1 MRLTSHD
8 LRDLQILKYYRLVRK
23 WACKTYGLTDADLE
37 LLIYLDCK
45 GRFTRQ
51 EFIDGTYTM
60 SWDKNRWEKLR
71 RNGWIEAWRHRNRT
85 TIKYSVFKTSFKC
98 SHLISRIYRILLGE
112 EDIPFSKVVN
122 NAEGILDKVITT
134 DKERDE
140 AKLALKSLLLE
151 AEKEAFAKEVED
163 RKSARDMYK
172 DDAFIQKVLATLFTA
187 AYFGLSFMMFKVFVV
202 KEINLGE
209 FEISFIS
216 TIFGAMSAKVNT
228 VVDFFFGGSSKKN
241 EQIKK

>member
-1 MRLTSHD
+1 M
-8 LRDLQILKYYRLVRK
+8 IGNIIG
-23 WACKTYGLTDADLE
+23 GL
-37 LLIYLDCK
+37 
-45 GRFTRQ
+45 
-51 EFIDGTYTM
+51 
-60 SWDKNRWEKLR
+60 
-71 RNGWIEAWRHRNRT
+71 
-85 TIKYSVFKTSFKC
+85 
-98 SHLISRIYRILLGE
+98 
-112 EDIPFSKVVN
+112 FSKVVD

-140 AKLALKSLLLE
+140 AKLALKRVLLE

-172 DDAFIQKVLATLFTA
+172 DDAFIQKILATLFTA
-187 AYFGLSFMMFKVFVV
+187 AYFGLSFMMFRYFVMGDI
-202 KEINLGE
+202 EMGE

-241 EQIKK
+241 EQQIKK

>member
-1 MRLTSHD
+1 MIGNL
-8 LRDLQILKYYRLVRK
+8 IG
-23 WACKTYGLTDADLE
+23 GL
-37 LLIYLDCK
+37 
-45 GRFTRQ
+45 
-51 EFIDGTYTM
+51 
-60 SWDKNRWEKLR
+60 
-71 RNGWIEAWRHRNRT
+71 
-85 TIKYSVFKTSFKC
+85 
-98 SHLISRIYRILLGE
+98 
-112 EDIPFSKVVN
+112 FSKVVD

-140 AKLALKSLLLE
+140 AKLALKRLLLE

-187 AYFGLSFMMFKVFVV
+187 AYFGLSFMMFRFFVIGD
-202 KEINLGE
+202 INMGE
-209 FEISFIS
+209 FEISFVS

-241 EQIKK
+241 EQQQK

>member
-1 MRLTSHD
+1 M
-8 LRDLQILKYYRLVRK
+8 IGNLVSS
-23 WACKTYGLTDADLE
+23 L
-37 LLIYLDCK
+37 
-45 GRFTRQ
+45 
-51 EFIDGTYTM
+51 
-60 SWDKNRWEKLR
+60 
-71 RNGWIEAWRHRNRT
+71 
-85 TIKYSVFKTSFKC
+85 
-98 SHLISRIYRILLGE
+98 
-112 EDIPFSKVVN
+112 FSKVVD

-140 AKLALKSLLLE
+140 AKLALRRLLLE

-187 AYFGLSFMMFKVFVV
+187 AYFGLSFMMFRVFVLGD
-202 KEINLGE
+202 INLGE

-241 EQIKK
+241 EQQNNNK